1 MKVVGGPLHCGDGAV
16 SPQDVSPWHHGKLN
30 PAEGLQWICCIGWL
44 IWVGLFSEVQ
54 YSLISSAPIDLRCCL
69 MAAQVRI
76 LLH

>member
-1 MKVVGGPLHCGDGAV
+1 
-16 SPQDVSPWHHGKLN
+16 
-30 PAEGLQWICCIGWL
+30 
-44 IWVGLFSEVQ
+44 LFSEVQ